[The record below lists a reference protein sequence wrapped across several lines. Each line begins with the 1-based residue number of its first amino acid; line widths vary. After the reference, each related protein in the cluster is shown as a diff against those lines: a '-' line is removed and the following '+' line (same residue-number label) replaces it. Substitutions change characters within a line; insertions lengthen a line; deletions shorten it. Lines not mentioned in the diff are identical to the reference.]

1 MLTRQRPAAML
12 DVNRVSE
19 TRKRHMEERLP
30 TSLQEALA
38 ASDIVSER
46 IAAFIRVVI
55 LAVLAAAVFA
65 ARAQDADHKPL
76 EFAVVVYGIGTAGGL
91 LAVWRRY
98 YHPLLPYLLVGFDVL
113 TLTAA
118 IVLIGTE
125 LGVGPLDAFTLPISG
140 LLVVIFLHAS
150 LRYSPK
156 LILFGAV
163 LLALAVLVSSFIME
177 LQPRTVHAGADEHL
191 LHFRLFPVAI
201 FVLTAGILVMTTQ
214 RTRRLIAEVFKTS
227 SQAATFS
234 RYFSP
239 QVARELTDRS
249 GAAEFGNRIRAAILF
264 ADLQGFTAMAEAMD
278 PRELAQF
285 VSEFRRRISRP
296 VLANQGIIDK
306 YIGDAVM
313 AIFGAPRPGPDDAR
327 RALLCAIAM
336 VEEIEAWS
344 TERQQAGKSAVRIAI
359 GGHYGDVFAG
369 VLSDGSY
376 LEYTAIGD
384 TVNIASR
391 LARLPRALST
401 PLVLSTDLV
410 AASGLRDDRLAALP
424 PQSLPG
430 HPRPIGVHKLVRKES
445 P

>member
-1 MLTRQRPAAML
+1 M
-12 DVNRVSE
+12 D
-19 TRKRHMEERLP
+19 ERLP

-46 IAAFIRVVI
+46 IAAVIRVVI

-65 ARAQDADHKPL
+65 ARAQDAEHKPL
-76 EFAVVVYGIGTAGGL
+76 EIAVLVYGVGTAGGL

-98 YHPLLPYLLVGFDVL
+98 YHSLLPYLLVGFDVL

-140 LLVVIFLHAS
+140 LLVVVFLHAS
-150 LRYSPK
+150 LRYSPR
-156 LILFGAV
+156 LIIFGAA
-163 LLALAVLVSSFIME
+163 LLAAAVLVSSFGIE
-177 LQPRTVHAGADEHL
+177 VRPAGKHAGPDEHL

-201 FVLTAGILVMTTQ
+201 FILMAGILLMTTQ
-214 RTRRLIAEVFKTS
+214 RTRQLIEEVFRTTS
-227 SQAATFS
+227 LAATFS

-239 QVARELTDRS
+239 QVARELVDRS
-249 GAAEFGNRIRAAILF
+249 GPAEFGDRIPAAILF

-278 PRELAQF
+278 SRELAEF

-296 VLANQGIIDK
+296 VLENQGIIDK

-313 AIFGAPRPGPDDAR
+313 AIFGAPHPGPDDAKN
-327 RALLCAIAM
+327 ALLCGMAM
-336 VEEIEAWS
+336 VEEIDTWS
-344 TERQQAGKSAVRIAI
+344 KERQQAGKSAVRIAI
-359 GGHYGDVFAG
+359 GGHYGEVFAG

>member
-1 MLTRQRPAAML
+1 
-12 DVNRVSE
+12 
-19 TRKRHMEERLP
+19 MEERLP
-30 TSLQEALA
+30 TSLQEALT

-91 LAVWRRY
+91 LAVWCRY
-98 YHPLLPYLLVGFDVL
+98 YHPVLAYLLVGFDVL

-156 LILFGAV
+156 LILFGAI
-163 LLALAVLVSSFIME
+163 LLAVAVLVSSFTIE
-177 LQPRTVHAGADEHL
+177 PPPRAMHAGPDEHL
-191 LHFRLFPVAI
+191 LHFRLFPIAI
-201 FVLTAGILVMTTQ
+201 FALAAGILLMTTQ
-214 RTRRLIAEVFKTS
+214 RTRWLIAEVFRTT

-239 QVARELTDRS
+239 QVARELANRS
-249 GAAEFGNRIRAAILF
+249 GPGEFGDRIQAAILF

-313 AIFGAPRPGPDDAR
+313 AIFGAPQPGPDDAK

-336 VEEIEAWS
+336 VGEIDAWS

-369 VLSDGSY
+369 VLSDGSH

-401 PLVLSTDLV
+401 PLVLSSDLV
-410 AASGLRDDRLAALP
+410 TAAGLGDERLIALP
-424 PQSLPG
+424 PQNLPG
-430 HPRPIGVHKLVRKES
+430 HPKTISVHKLVRKDA

>member
-46 IAAFIRVVI
+46 IAAFIRVVN
-55 LAVLAAAVFA
+55 LALLGAAVLAAAVFA

-163 LLALAVLVSSFIME
+163 LLALAVL
-177 LQPRTVHAGADEHL
+177 
-191 LHFRLFPVAI
+191 
-201 FVLTAGILVMTTQ
+201 
-214 RTRRLIAEVFKTS
+214 
-227 SQAATFS
+227 
-234 RYFSP
+234 
-239 QVARELTDRS
+239 
-249 GAAEFGNRIRAAILF
+249 
-264 ADLQGFTAMAEAMD
+264 
-278 PRELAQF
+278 
-285 VSEFRRRISRP
+285 
-296 VLANQGIIDK
+296 
-306 YIGDAVM
+306 
-313 AIFGAPRPGPDDAR
+313 
-327 RALLCAIAM
+327 
-336 VEEIEAWS
+336 
-344 TERQQAGKSAVRIAI
+344 
-359 GGHYGDVFAG
+359 
-369 VLSDGSY
+369 
-376 LEYTAIGD
+376 
-384 TVNIASR
+384 
-391 LARLPRALST
+391 
-401 PLVLSTDLV
+401 
-410 AASGLRDDRLAALP
+410 
-424 PQSLPG
+424 
-430 HPRPIGVHKLVRKES
+430 
-445 P
+445 